1 MAGIVDRTTMFTDFM
16 GVVPFDTKAFEDAF
30 KDSVSFN
37 EKFARVAVSTAGK
50 NADVSTK
57 WTKDTLTKITGL
69 AQ

>member
-37 EKFARVAVSTAGK
+37 EKLARVAVATAGK
-50 NADVSTK
+50 KQMYPQNGQ
-57 WTKDTLTKITGL
+57 KIL
-69 AQ
+69 